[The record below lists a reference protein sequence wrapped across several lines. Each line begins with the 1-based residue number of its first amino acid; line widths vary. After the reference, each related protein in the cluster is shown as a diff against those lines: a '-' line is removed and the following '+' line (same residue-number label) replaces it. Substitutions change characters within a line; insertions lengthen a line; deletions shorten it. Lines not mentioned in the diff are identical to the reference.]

1 MGFGGGFSFLGGRG
15 GESGGSP
22 AATRA
27 ARRSAANLAF
37 FRSRYSLSR
46 RRFFSRLR
54 RSASARDAASK
65 ASRSAAAAAFTRR
78 SISSSS
84 SSCGRWHPAY
94 LASRESAQRQLS
106 ESPTPCATAEGT
118 RRHLPHPGASQHT
131 HASRAAA
138 TPSMEAS
145 IGSRECAAHAAS
157 ISRGAPVTANVGG
170 TGEPEGGG
178 GVVASIASSSSPE
191 SESESESESTDG
203 VGAPSRWFAGAT
215 SWSRSSLAASCCRR
229 SSRMTESVTALASN
243 DPAPVAAG
251 AGAADIERA
260 AACAAVARVADAC
273 TGGAGGGVESRW
285 CDAAAGGGAGGTWM
299 ARSGDARNSRAAACA
314 AVASAGCGAGGAASA
329 AVVGGACGSIAEAS
343 RGGSAQ
349 GWRASSIP
357 RRSPFVVSL
366 GQRRRVPFLAW
377 RARSERPNAIGRV
390 SASDAGID
398 RAIRRTWR
406 TASIATRSGGR
417 RA

>member
-1 MGFGGGFSFLGGRG
+1 
-15 GESGGSP
+15 
-22 AATRA
+22 
-27 ARRSAANLAF
+27 
-37 FRSRYSLSR
+37 
-46 RRFFSRLR
+46 
-54 RSASARDAASK
+54 
-65 ASRSAAAAAFTRR
+65 
-78 SISSSS
+78 
-84 SSCGRWHPAY
+84 
-94 LASRESAQRQLS
+94 
-106 ESPTPCATAEGT
+106 
-118 RRHLPHPGASQHT
+118 
-131 HASRAAA
+131 
-138 TPSMEAS
+138 
-145 IGSRECAAHAAS
+145 
-157 ISRGAPVTANVGG
+157 
-170 TGEPEGGG
+170 
-178 GVVASIASSSSPE
+178 
-191 SESESESESTDG
+191 
-203 VGAPSRWFAGAT
+203 
-215 SWSRSSLAASCCRR
+215 
-229 SSRMTESVTALASN
+229 MTESVTALASN

-285 CDAAAGGGAGGTWM
+285 CDAAAGEGAGGTWT
-299 ARSGDARNSRAAACA
+299 ARSGGGEELARGRLR
-314 AVASAGCGAGGAASA
+314 GGGERG
-329 AVVGGACGSIAEAS
+329 VRRGRGGVRRRRRGACGSIAEAS
-343 RGGSAQ
+343 RGGSAK